1 MIYQKSRKMAGG
13 ARLGRG
19 WFIGIAA
26 FMFFTAFA
34 AVLSIPLLIQP
45 KR

>member
-1 MIYQKSRKMAGG
+1 MAGG

-19 WFIGIAA
+19 WFIGLAA
-26 FMFFTAFA
+26 FVFFTVFA
-34 AVLSIPLLIQP
+34 AVFSIHLLIQP